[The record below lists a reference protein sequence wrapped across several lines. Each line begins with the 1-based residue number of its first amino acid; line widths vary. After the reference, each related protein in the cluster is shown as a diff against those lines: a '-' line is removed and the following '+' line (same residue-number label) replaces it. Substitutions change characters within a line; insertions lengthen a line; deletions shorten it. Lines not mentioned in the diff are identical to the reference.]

1 MSSRDA
7 VVVSLG
13 SVLVGLGAAAMVFAI
28 DVWSAYERADAAM
41 QPYLVSGPNAAG
53 VQWVW
58 LVALAVAVAAVV
70 VGRGR
75 RMRLLAP
82 LVVVLAVNPLTEF
95 FVLTP
100 LTGTW
105 DEPIW
110 YGTLQA
116 AAMLVA
122 GALVIVAAWRRVRAD
137 AAAADAGSGASA
149 PAAVARDA

>member
-13 SVLVGLGAAAMVFAI
+13 SVLVGLGSAALVFVV

-41 QPYLVSGPNAAG
+41 RPYIVSGPNAAG

-58 LVALAVAVAAVV
+58 LVALAVVVAALV

-75 RMRLLAP
+75 RMRLVAP

-116 AAMLVA
+116 AAMVAA
-122 GALVIVAAWRRVRAD
+122 GALVVAAAWRRGRAD
-137 AAAADAGSGASA
+137 ASGAGARSGASA
-149 PAAVARDA
+149 PAAVAEDA